1 MKSKLYLGVALA
13 CSAAAA
19 ILPVHGYAAEA
30 EETAAAESK
39 TAQEEKAAPEAAP
52 VDLNTYAVEGV
63 VVTASRMPQAITDV
77 PANVSVITA
86 QEIEDNH
93 YNNLK
98 EALSNVNGAVAT
110 VSSYGSQDVVM
121 LNGDDRVLVMVDG
134 KRINSDQGL
143 GYERS
148 TADLRMVPPMSMIE
162 RIEVVKGGASS
173 IYGSDAVGG
182 VINIITKKGTK
193 DMKTTIDAAYG
204 SWHQGDY
211 QITNQGSIKDFSW
224 IVSGSI
230 SRHNDMKVKDYT
242 GNKFKAPNSDGENKS
257 AAIRLDYQLNKRD
270 SVTLGYAH
278 NNAKNG
284 ANSNASKTSDGSY
297 YKRIQ
302 NSVDLTYNFKEGTKA
317 PGFLRL
323 SHINK
328 NNKYVNKD
336 PWTNREEPFKYK
348 TDSIEYQNGWELGKN
363 HVLIAGLDWRQTKAT
378 NKLMGYNNEKLENT
392 AVYIQ
397 DTWNISKKWSV
408 VPGLRMDHHNKYGTK
423 WSPKIAVNFTPDK
436 KNQFYASWGRVF
448 KAPQADDLFYNYSEW
463 GFYTLGNPDLK
474 AETGWTAN
482 IGWNHEFDKN
492 SSLGI
497 NLFQSKLNNAI
508 VWRKVAPT
516 TTQAMNADNEKKRGI
531 EISYKQQLNKHWS
544 YDAGV
549 AFTHV
554 ERKFSNI
561 PWTTTDPTSYF
572 PSPNSY
578 RLGINYKNRGWFVGL
593 NTSIASGRHEA
604 SFGNKHYALIDMNA
618 SYTFNDTFK
627 VYLKGT
633 NLTNQFYSSG
643 SGKEY
648 PGYGRFIQM
657 GVQISF

>member
-19 ILPVHGYAAEA
+19 ILPVHALAADA
-30 EETAAAESK
+30 EGAAAEQTK
-39 TAQEEKAAPEAAP
+39 TAQEAAEATP
-52 VDLNTYAVEGV
+52 VALNTFDVDGV
-63 VVTASRMPQAITDV
+63 VVTATRMPQAITDV

-98 EALSNVNGAVAT
+98 EALSNVNGVVAT
-110 VSSYGSQDVVM
+110 TGGAGSQDIVM

-134 KRINSDQGL
+134 KRVNSDQGL
-143 GYERS
+143 GNNRA
-148 TADLRMVPPMSMIE
+148 TADLRMIPPMSMIE

-211 QITNQGSIKDFSW
+211 QITNQGSVKDFSW
-224 IVSGSI
+224 MVSGSI
-230 SRHNDMKVKDYT
+230 SRHNDMKVKDHT
-242 GNKFKAPNSDGENKS
+242 GDKFKAPNSDGENRN

-270 SVTLGYAH
+270 SLTLNYAH
-278 NNAKNG
+278 NNAKDG
-284 ANSNASKTSDGSY
+284 ANTNASHTSNGSY

-302 NSVDLTYNFKEGTKA
+302 NSVDLTFNFKEGTKA

-323 SHINK
+323 SHTNK
-328 NNKYVNKD
+328 KNMYMDKGI
-336 PWTNREEPFKYK
+336 PQAQPFKYK
-348 TDSIEYQNGWELGKN
+348 TDFIEYQNGWELGKD
-363 HVLIAGLDWRQTKAT
+363 HILIAGLDWRQTKAT
-378 NKLMGYNNEKLENT
+378 NELMGYNNKKLENT

-408 VPGLRMDHHNKYGTK
+408 VPGIRMDHHNKYGTK
-423 WSPKIAVNFTPDK
+423 WSPKVAVNFTPDK
-436 KNQFYASWGRVF
+436 KNQLYASWGRVF
-448 KAPQADDLFYNYSEW
+448 KAPQADDLWYDAYGHS
-463 GFYTLGNPDLK
+463 TIGNPDLK
-474 AETGWTAN
+474 PETGWTAN
-482 IGWNHEFDKN
+482 IGWNHEFNKS

-497 NLFQSKLNNAI
+497 NVFQSNLKNAI
-508 VWRKVAPT
+508 HWKEVAPWT
-516 TTQAMNADNEKKRGI
+516 YNALNINREKKRGL
-531 EISYKQQLNKHWS
+531 EITYKQKLNKHWS
-544 YDAGV
+544 YDAGMS
-549 AFTHV
+549 FTHI
-554 ERKFSNI
+554 ERNQEWSPDNR
-561 PWTTTDPTSYF
+561 DYSY

-593 NTSIASGRHEA
+593 NTTIASGRHEA
-604 SFGNKHYALIDMNA
+604 TLGNKHYALIDLNA

-627 VYLKGT
+627 VYLKGL
-633 NLTNQFYSSG
+633 NLTNQFYTIGTSM
-643 SGKEY
+643 Y
-648 PGYGRFIQM
+648 TPGRGRFIQM
-657 GVQISF
+657 GVQVSF